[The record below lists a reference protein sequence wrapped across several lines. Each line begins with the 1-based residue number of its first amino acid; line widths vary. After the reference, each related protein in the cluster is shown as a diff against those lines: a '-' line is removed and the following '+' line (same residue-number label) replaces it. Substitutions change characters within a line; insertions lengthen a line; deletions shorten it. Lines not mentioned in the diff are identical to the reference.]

1 MIKPRPLAFALVCLG
16 VLAAAPPSV
25 AAAAP
30 KDSARAKG
38 APSPELIRMA
48 REISPQRIERSVRKL
63 ASFGTRHTLSSQTD
77 PERGIGAARDWLLGE
92 FQRSAAMSDGRMS
105 VELQSYVQAPA
116 PRVPEPTTIT
126 NVVATLHGSQPESAD
141 RVYVVSGHYD
151 SRCSDPL
158 DAVCDAPGADDD
170 ASGVAAVLELAR
182 VMAARDFDATIVFM
196 AVAGE
201 EQGLFGST
209 HFAELA
215 KASGTNID
223 GMFTNDIIGSSVGQ
237 NGRREPFTVR
247 LFAEAI
253 PSDETPEE
261 AELRDVLGGE
271 NDSQS
276 RQLARYVKEV
286 GQNRATGMR
295 VRIIYRRDRFLR
307 GGDHLPF
314 LERRY
319 PAARFTEPN
328 EDYRHQHQDVRV
340 EDGVQY
346 GDLVRFV
353 DFRYIARVARVN
365 LAALAGLSR
374 APARPS
380 DVAVDAR
387 ELTTDTTLQW
397 SANTEPDLA
406 GYEIVWRDTTSP
418 VWTHSRFVGNVTAYT
433 VRGISKDDFHFGV
446 RAVDRDGNR
455 SPVRF
460 PGAVLEE

>member
-1 MIKPRPLAFALVCLG
+1 
-16 VLAAAPPSV
+16 
-25 AAAAP
+25 
-30 KDSARAKG
+30 
-38 APSPELIRMA
+38 
-48 REISPQRIERSVRKL
+48 
-63 ASFGTRHTLSSQTD
+63 
-77 PERGIGAARDWLLGE
+77 
-92 FQRSAAMSDGRMS
+92 
-105 VELQSYVQAPA
+105 
-116 PRVPEPTTIT
+116 
-126 NVVATLHGSQPESAD
+126 VATLHGSQPESAD

-182 VMAARDFDATIVFM
+182 VMATRDFDATIVFM

-319 PAARFTEPN
+319 AAARFTEPN